1 VQKSIL
7 TWGVEMMRWGL
18 LFAVMGFSLVAVN
31 AGAADAIS
39 GTVVSLERDT
49 GMIVILQTG
58 TRKRI
63 TISISPGR
71 LPGSVKI
78 GTTIQAW
85 GEVAKNDPL
94 KFQASKIEPSPGSAG
109 DPTGVRSRLQK
120 GK

>member
-1 VQKSIL
+1 
-7 TWGVEMMRWGL
+7 MMRCGL
-18 LFAVMGFSLVAVN
+18 LFAIMVFSLAAVN

-49 GMIVILQTG
+49 GMMVILQAG

-85 GEVAKNDPL
+85 GDVAKNDPL
-94 KFQASKIEPSPGSAG
+94 KFQASKIDPSPGSTG